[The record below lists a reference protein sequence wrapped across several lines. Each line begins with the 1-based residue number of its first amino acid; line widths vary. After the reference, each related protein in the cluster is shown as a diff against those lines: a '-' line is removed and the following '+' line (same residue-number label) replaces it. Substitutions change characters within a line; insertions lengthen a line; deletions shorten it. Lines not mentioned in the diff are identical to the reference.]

1 MADLTSRERVQRLFR
16 REPVDT
22 MPCFSGMGMVT
33 VQAIQK
39 MGIRFPQVHTSAENM
54 AGSAMA
60 SAEIFGFD
68 SVVIPYDMCT
78 VAEALGRGTTL
89 YEESEDILY
98 PTVPNKWET
107 LEEVEIPDDYLSRAR
122 MPMVDEAFK
131 MLLSEA
137 DKDGRFAVGAWVLGP
152 FTFAGQIIELGLLLK
167 GVKKDKE
174 RVESFLGKLTDLTIE
189 VARHY
194 QDLGVDYITIREMGS
209 GTDLLS
215 PRMWKTLIQPNLTR
229 IFDALSI
236 PKVNHICG
244 STDMIVEM
252 MNECGA
258 DAISVDQKN
267 NIAESRKKLGDD
279 VLLFGNFDPYGTL
292 CQMDASEVEGVI
304 KGCIDAGVDAAWP
317 GCDMW
322 PDVKKENVEV
332 FVRTVKEYGRK
343 PSPAVGRLG

>member
-1 MADLTSRERVQRLFR
+1 MAELTSRERVQRLFR

-54 AGSAMA
+54 AGSAMT

-107 LEEVEIPDDYLSRAR
+107 LEEVEIPDDYLTRAR

-131 MLLSEA
+131 ILLSEA

-174 RVESFLGKLTDLTIE
+174 RVESFLGKLTDLTID

-229 IFDALSI
+229 IFEALSI

-252 MNECGA
+252 MNQCGA
-258 DAISVDQKN
+258 NAVSVDQKN
-267 NIAESRKKLGDD
+267 NIAESRKKLGND

-304 KGCIDAGVDAAWP
+304 KGCIDAGVDAVWP
-317 GCDMW
+317 GCDLW
-322 PDVKKENVEV
+322 PDVKKENVEA